1 MATANAEAKKEISTD
16 KATAADT
23 ITTIS
28 DKTTQETTTSRNTT
42 MGTGMDTGMN
52 TARGGSALKR
62 QQEQRADEHANT
74 AEGEN
79 SAERNIMATAN
90 TEAKKETNADKAT
103 AAATIATISGKT
115 TRKKTTILAVQAA
128 GHGGDYPAEKANTEA
143 KQQHHQGTTTNTAA
157 AAAAAAATI
166 TTISNKIST
175 SLNSVSAVNQMR
187 DQLAAEVRGRK
198 TNSVVPQAEEYVHTA
213 STVAAKQA
221 AGNNYNA
228 VTTTAVNA
236 ATTTITINNNTT
248 TGLDTGT
255 KAAGVNTA
263 ALPPPTFGDRRAAA
277 AAREN
282 DRRGEAE
289 GGSRRDAA
297 RTAKIRRA
305 VGSSCSR
312 RRALQRQQ
320 QQQQRKSKTKTTRKK
335 NNKQLVL
342 WMLLGISM
350 AMGWMG
356 RAAEA
361 AFAPG
366 SRAELMPSSG
376 EGGVF
381 GCVGACGE
389 SLQSS
394 GDTTFC
400 SSSAGSWRTG
410 TGVCVN
416 ADTDVP
422 SGQGTGKYGAI
433 GSWDVSAVESLAY
446 GAWDL
451 FFYIIFTP
459 FFSSTADSSHISIPY
474 LPLPHS
480 PACPSFVFF
489 LSIFFI
495 FSFFF
500 PSFLVGCSRRGFES
514 RPYPMQHS
522 TTPEPSTRNSAV
534 PGWPSN
540 C

>member
-1 MATANAEAKKEISTD
+1 M
-16 KATAADT
+16 
-23 ITTIS
+23 
-28 DKTTQETTTSRNTT
+28 
-42 MGTGMDTGMN
+42 
-52 TARGGSALKR
+52 
-62 QQEQRADEHANT
+62 
-74 AEGEN
+74 
-79 SAERNIMATAN
+79 
-90 TEAKKETNADKAT
+90 
-103 AAATIATISGKT
+103 
-115 TRKKTTILAVQAA
+115 
-128 GHGGDYPAEKANTEA
+128 GDYPAKKANTEA
-143 KQQHHQGTTTNTAA
+143 KQQHHQGTTTNT

-263 ALPPPTFGDRRAAA
+263 ALPPTTFGDRRAAA

-289 GGSRRDAA
+289 SGSRRDAA

-335 NNKQLVL
+335 NKQLVL
-342 WMLLGISM
+342 WVLLMGVSV

-356 RAAEA
+356 RVAEA

-366 SRAELMPSSG
+366 SRAELVPSSG

-381 GCVGACGE
+381 GCVGACGSASLSTSLGVTYCHGSNDGPWE
-389 SLQSS
+389 S
-394 GDTTFC
+394 
-400 SSSAGSWRTG
+400 G
-410 TGVCVN
+410 TGVCMN

-433 GSWDVSAVESLAY
+433 GSWDVSAVESLQF
-446 GAWDL
+446 GAWNL
-451 FFYIIFTP
+451 FFLYHIFPILLFDRRQLTHTHRLP
-459 FFSSTADSSHISIPY
+459 
-474 LPLPHS
+474 PLPHPTAS
-480 PACPSFVFF
+480 LFC
-489 LSIFFI
+489 LFFI
-495 FSFFF
+495 Y
-500 PSFLVGCSRRGFES
+500 FLQQRHPPPPISCGVRGFAS
-514 RPYPMQHS
+514 RTYPMQHS
-522 TTPEPSTRNSAV
+522 ARPAPSTS
-534 PGWPSN
+534 PSGAGVWAE
-540 C
+540 